1 MVRNTS
7 SQNFLVDAKLL
18 VGRLQLNE
26 EELLKAQVVVERLM
40 LSKEA
45 YTARLKEAV
54 KPVQNRN
61 QNQKIHKRKT
71 LSAGFYND
79 GGVLVNLMTGL
90 IYALELQLVQLRLL
104 QSLYHLRCSVQLV

>member
-1 MVRNTS
+1 MSTQVDQEPILEIDGEKYIIS
-7 SQNFLVDAKLL
+7 ELSDDAKLL

-54 KPVQNRN
+54 KPVPESEPES
-61 QNQKIHKRKT
+61 KD
-71 LSAGFYND
+71 S
-79 GGVLVNLMTGL
+79 
-90 IYALELQLVQLRLL
+90 
-104 QSLYHLRCSVQLV
+104 